1 MSSHPLALPDTLFDI
16 ESFAAWSRALY
27 RMMPLPGHVR
37 TLFES
42 TIEEPTDQL
51 ATVVRD
57 VFTTPVSDRFES
69 VFGRGN
75 AYVIAALSQRYG
87 VNEDQIVCTTGAST
101 AVGMVLHTLVE
112 PGDHVLVETPRFDVL
127 DSLSRDRGARVDT
140 LTRNGAGM
148 KIDPDHLADKLQ
160 PDTRLVLISNL
171 HNPSGYLMREAELAE
186 LAAVAERNGTLI
198 LVDEVYG
205 DFAGESGETCAARV
219 APNVITVNSL
229 TKVFGLFA
237 LRCGWIV
244 CDPALA
250 RRISRDNADREFGV
264 SKLTHAVAAHVL
276 ERPEPFDS
284 HWRTILN
291 ATRPVL
297 ERHFNAMR
305 DDGLIDGI
313 LPDYGCICFPEI
325 LGVTDTRA
333 LARDMWKQQGLVLAP
348 GEFFGQPGHIRLGFG
363 VAPDRLD
370 EGLARLHEALY
381 ARRRAVR
388 SA

>member
-1 MSSHPLALPDTLFDI
+1 MPTHSPAPPDALYDI

-27 RMMPLPGHVR
+27 RMMPLSGHVR

-42 TIEEPTDQL
+42 TIEEPTEEL
-51 ATVVRD
+51 ASVVRT
-57 VFTTPVSDRFES
+57 VFSDPVSDRFES

-75 AYVIAALSQRYG
+75 AYVIAALARRYG

-101 AVGMVLHTLVE
+101 AVAMVLQTLVE

-140 LTRNGAGM
+140 LDRSGAGDG
-148 KIDPDHLADKLQ
+148 IDPEHLAEKLR
-160 PDTRLVLISNL
+160 PETRLVLISNL
-171 HNPSGYLMREAELAE
+171 HNPSGYLLSEAELRE

-205 DFAGESGETCAARV
+205 DFAAESGEGCAARV
-219 APNVITVNSL
+219 APNMITVNSL

-237 LRCGWIV
+237 LRCGWII
-244 CDPALA
+244 CEPSLA
-250 RRISRDNADREFGV
+250 RRISRSNADREFGV

-276 ERPEPFDS
+276 ETPEPFDR
-284 HWRTILN
+284 HWRTILDG
-291 ATRPVL
+291 TRPVL
-297 ERHFNAMR
+297 ERHFYAMR
-305 DDGLIDGI
+305 DDGLINGV
-313 LPDYGCICFPEI
+313 PPEYGCICFPEI
-325 LGVTDTRA
+325 VGVPDTRA
-333 LARDMWKQQGLVLAP
+333 LARDLWTHEGLVLAP

-363 VAPDRLD
+363 VARDRLD
-370 EGLARLHEALY
+370 EGLARLHAALH
-381 ARRRAVR
+381 ARRRAAR